1 MPNWATVSLR
11 EKLVEEIRN
20 VVKTGRYRSISD
32 FVSEAI
38 RLRLEEVSPSQ
49 GHTDSLDPSGRT
61 FKIPVTPE
69 MADAERQAD
78 ILVGRLEQIW
88 WVLVEFFEDLIRYGI
103 NVDVEFA
110 SELRNC
116 RTLINFIHAHN
127 CPGCNKDIVNDKLQD
142 LQHSLEEIR
151 HNLITAALNFS
162 ESYAKDWVSKIDEAE
177 RGGVA
182 SITHVVSS
190 FVPGGPNDPEKGWI
204 RLTLLKPIAKEKVQE
219 ISDQF
224 GVTTEF
230 EKDSQIIVKGGKES
244 VKKATQILYRLQL
257 E

>member
-1 MPNWATVSLR
+1 MPNWATISLR
-11 EKLVEEIRN
+11 QKLVEEIRN
-20 VVKTGRYRSISD
+20 VLKTGRYRSISE

-38 RLRLEEVSPSQ
+38 RLRLEEVSRSQ
-49 GHTDSLDPSGRT
+49 RHTDSINPSGRA
-61 FKIPVTPE
+61 FKLSVTPE

-88 WVLVEFFEDLIRYGI
+88 WVLVEFFEDLIRNDI
-103 NVDVEFA
+103 NVDVEIA
-110 SELRNC
+110 PELRNC

-127 CPGCNKDIVNDKLQD
+127 CPGCDKDVVNDKLKD
-142 LQHSLEEIR
+142 LQHSLEEIKED
-151 HNLITAALNFS
+151 LTATALSFS

-182 SITHVVSS
+182 TITHVVSK
-190 FVPGGPNDPEKGWI
+190 FVPGLPKDPDKGWI
-204 RLTLLKPIAKEKVQE
+204 RLTLLKPIVKEKVKE
-219 ISDQF
+219 ISNQF

-230 EKDSQIIVKGGKES
+230 EKDSQIIIKGGKES
-244 VKKATQILYRLQL
+244 VKKAVRILYRLQL

>member
-11 EKLVEEIRN
+11 QKLVEEIRN
-20 VVKTGRYRSISD
+20 VLKTGRYRSISE

-38 RLRLEEVSPSQ
+38 RLRLEEVSRSQ
-49 GHTDSLDPSGRT
+49 GHTDSLDPSGKT
-61 FKIPVTPE
+61 FKISVTPE
-69 MADAERQAD
+69 MADSERQAD

-88 WVLVEFFEDLIRYGI
+88 WVLVEFFEDLIRNDI
-103 NVDVEFA
+103 NVDVEIA
-110 SELRNC
+110 PELRNC

-142 LQHSLEEIR
+142 LQRSLEEVR
-151 HNLITAALNFS
+151 HDLITAALSFS

-182 SITHVVSS
+182 TITHVVSN
-190 FVPGGPNDPEKGWI
+190 FVPGLPKDPDKGWI
-204 RLTLLKPIAKEKVQE
+204 RLTPLKPIANEKVQQ
-219 ISDQF
+219 ISSRF

-230 EKDSQIIVKGGKES
+230 EKDCQIIIKGEKES
-244 VKKATQILYRLQL
+244 VKKAARILYRLQL